1 MHFPQFPKWQLPRW
15 KLPRWQLPKWQLIA
29 LPAVSIILGVFYFGK
44 YFVAAELI
52 KANHGIETLQK
63 DLESTRNLLAEERS
77 RSTVAEREA
86 DVMRRANALLRES
99 ERKRQDEI
107 ASLQVDLDF
116 YRRLGGAN
124 GSQAALTVHYVE
136 LQPTQSPRVFRVIF
150 SLTQNLRRAA
160 VISGQ
165 ILLGVDGIRN
175 GVAEHLT
182 NEQLLAE
189 SDEPLSFRFKYF
201 EQFERLITLPEGYEA
216 SKLTIQL
223 KSSSLKTPVEQS
235 MEWESLINQNPID
248 STLDEV
254 PLSLRR
260 NMIEKS
266 AINRHS

>member
-1 MHFPQFPKWQLPRW
+1 MHFPK
-15 KLPRWQLPKWQLIA
+15 LPKWRLPRLQLLKWQIFA
-29 LPAVSIILGVFYFGK
+29 IPAVCIVLGVFYFGK

-52 KANHGIETLQK
+52 RANHRIDALRK
-63 DLESTRNLLAEERS
+63 DLESTRNLLAEQRA

-86 DVMRRANALLRES
+86 DVMRRANDLLRES

-107 ASLQVDLDF
+107 ASLQADLDF

-124 GSQAALTVHYVE
+124 GSQAALTVHYIE
-136 LQPTQSPRVFRVIF
+136 LQPTQSPRVFRAIF

-165 ILLGVDGIRN
+165 VELGVDGIRN

-189 SDEPLSFRFKYF
+189 ADEPLSFRFKYF
-201 EQFERLITLPEGYEA
+201 EQFERLITLPEGFEA

-223 KSSSLKTPVEQS
+223 KSSDLKTPVEQS
-235 MEWESLINQNPID
+235 MDWESLINQNPVET
-248 STLDEV
+248 SADEM
-254 PLSLRR
+254 PLSFNRI
-260 NMIEKS
+260 MIEKT